1 MASNNSSIDTTP
13 SSVATSALND
23 LPFDNLIGGPLNAC
37 VKAQADAAMTTWN
50 FIKEVGLSE
59 DKDGNRTLNYV
70 SFSYNKNGRQC
81 TVNVPLLTIVPIPYI
96 AIRDIDI
103 AFKAK
108 ISASASTT
116 ETKKESV
123 EKNFSNKTKVSGG
136 TWFVRAS
143 TEFQGGYSSKK
154 DSTATRDSK
163 YSVEYTMDVAVKAG
177 QDDIP
182 AGMAK
187 ILELLNESVDTT
199 PKGGDLHVSTQV
211 VNLDSE
217 NASEHGIYITYK
229 QDDGLYTNDLSK
241 IRIQKRDKNGKFSDA
256 SESKDYKL
264 TADDP
269 GYICEFKEPGTY
281 KIVAGDAENGRMA
294 TVQAFTTKAS
304 N

>member
-1 MASNNSSIDTTP
+1 MAQSSTIDTSP
-13 SSVATSALND
+13 SSVATKALND

-96 AIRDIDI
+96 AIRDIEI

-108 ISASASTT
+108 ISASASTS
-116 ETKKESV
+116 ETTKESV
-123 EKNFSNKTKVSGG
+123 EKNFSNKTKISGG

-182 AGMAK
+182 AGMSK

-199 PKGGDLHVSTQV
+199 DKGGDLHVSSQL
-211 VNLDSE
+211 VNLSSNDFSDR
-217 NASEHGIYITYK
+217 GIYITFK
-229 QDDGLYTNDLSK
+229 EDNGLYTHEDGK
-241 IRIQKRDKNGKFSDA
+241 VTIEKRTDGGDFRAA
-256 SESKDYKL
+256 SNSSFKL
-264 TADDP
+264 VADDP
-269 GYICEFKEPGTY
+269 GYTCEFKEEGVY
-281 KIVAGDAENGRMA
+281 RVCAGEKKV
-294 TVQAFTTKAS
+294 TVQVIK
-304 N
+304 

>member
-1 MASNNSSIDTTP
+1 MAQNSTIDTTP

-23 LPFDNLIGGPLNAC
+23 LPFGNLIGGPLKAC
-37 VKAQADAAMTTWN
+37 VEAQADAAMTTWN

-59 DKDGNRTLNYV
+59 DDKGNRTLNYV
-70 SFSYNKNGRQC
+70 SFSYNKNGRKC
-81 TVNVPLLTIVPIPYI
+81 SVNVPLLTIVPIPYI

-108 ISASASTT
+108 ISASSSTT
-116 ETKKESV
+116 VTTKESV

-143 TEFQGGYSSKK
+143 TEFQVGISSKK

-199 PKGGDLHVSTQV
+199 EKGGDLHVSAQV
-211 VNLDSE
+211 VNLSIGE
-217 NASEHGIYITYK
+217 RSVYVTFKEE
-229 QDDGLYTNDLSK
+229 DGLYTHEDGK
-241 IRIQKRDKNGKFSDA
+241 IQVQKRNPDDGKFTKAGTDDVLITS
-256 SESKDYKL
+256 
-264 TADDP
+264 DDP
-269 GYICEFKEPGTY
+269 GYICEFKTDGVY
-281 KIVAGDAENGRMA
+281 RIVAGEKKS
-294 TVQAFTTKAS
+294 TVQVIK
-304 N
+304 

>member
-1 MASNNSSIDTTP
+1 MAQNSSIDTTP

-108 ISASASTT
+108 ISASSSTT

-123 EKNFSNKTKVSGG
+123 EKNFSNKTKVAGG

-143 TEFQGGYSSKK
+143 TEFQAGYSSKK

-163 YSVEYTMDVAVKAG
+163 YSVEYTMDVAVRAG

-182 AGMAK
+182 AGMSK
-187 ILELLNESVDTT
+187 ILELLNESVDTME
-199 PKGGDLHVSTQV
+199 KGGNLHLSTAV
-211 VNLDSE
+211 VNLSSE
-217 NASEHGIYITYK
+217 NITDHFAYITYK
-229 QDDGLYTNDLSK
+229 GEDGLYKNDTSLITVK
-241 IRIQKRDKNGKFSDA
+241 KRDSSGKFSKA
-256 SESKDYKL
+256 SDSDCKL
-264 TADDP
+264 NEDDP
-269 GYICEFKEPGTY
+269 GFTLEFFTEGY
-281 KIVAGDAENGRMA
+281 YQVVAGQNGEKKA
-294 TVQAFTTKAS
+294 TIQVIK
-304 N
+304 

>member
-1 MASNNSSIDTTP
+1 MAQNSTIDTTP
-13 SSVATSALND
+13 SSVATNALND

-70 SFSYNKNGRQC
+70 SFTYNKNGRQC

-108 ISASASTT
+108 ISASSSTT

-143 TEFQGGYSSKK
+143 TEFQAGYSSKK

-187 ILELLNESVDTT
+187 ILELLNESVDTVE
-199 PKGGDLHVSTQV
+199 KGGNLHLSTSV
-211 VNLDSE
+211 VNLASE
-217 NASEHGIYITYK
+217 NNADHFIYITYK
-229 QDDGLYTNDLSK
+229 DEDGLYKNDKSLISVK
-241 IRIQKRDKNGKFSDA
+241 KRDTSGNFTAATNEDC
-256 SESKDYKL
+256 KL
-264 TADDP
+264 NEDDP
-269 GYICEFKEPGTY
+269 GFTLEFLTEGTY
-281 KIVAGDAENGRMA
+281 QIAAGTKGDKKA
-294 TVQAFTTKAS
+294 TVQVIH
-304 N
+304 

>member
-1 MASNNSSIDTTP
+1 MAQNSTIDTTP
-13 SSVATSALND
+13 SAVATKALND
-23 LPFDNLIGGPLNAC
+23 LPFGNLIGGPLKAC
-37 VKAQADAAMTTWN
+37 VEAQADAAMTTWK

-96 AIRDIDI
+96 AIRDIEI

-108 ISASASTT
+108 ISASSSTT
-116 ETKKESV
+116 ETTKESV
-123 EKNFSNKTKVSGG
+123 EKNFSNKTKVAGG

-143 TEFQGGYSSKK
+143 TEFQGGISSKK
-154 DSTATRDSK
+154 DSSATRDSK

-199 PKGGDLHVSTQV
+199 EKGGDLHVSSQV
-211 VNLDSE
+211 VNLGSK
-217 NASEHGIYITYK
+217 NATDHAVYITFK
-229 QDDGLYTNDLSK
+229 EDDGLYTHEEGK
-241 IRIQKRDKNGKFSDA
+241 ISVEKRSDSGDFRA
-256 SESKDYKL
+256 AGNSDCKVVS
-264 TADDP
+264 DDP
-269 GYICEFKEPGTY
+269 GYICEFKEAGTY
-281 KIVAGDAENGRMA
+281 RIVAGEKKV
-294 TVQAFTTKAS
+294 TVQVI

>member
-1 MASNNSSIDTTP
+1 MAQNSTIDTTP

-23 LPFDNLIGGPLNAC
+23 LPFGNLIGGPLKAC
-37 VKAQADAAMTTWN
+37 VEAQADAAMTTWN

-59 DKDGNRTLNYV
+59 DDKGNRKLNYV

-108 ISASASTT
+108 ISASSSTT
-116 ETKKESV
+116 QTTKESV

-143 TEFQGGYSSKK
+143 TEFQAGISSKK

-199 PKGGDLHVSTQV
+199 EKGGDLHVSSQA
-211 VNLDSE
+211 VNLTNGERS
-217 NASEHGIYITYK
+217 IYITFK
-229 QDDGLYTNDLSK
+229 EDDGLYTHEDGKVSV
-241 IRIQKRDKNGKFSDA
+241 QKRNDDGKFNKA
-256 SESKDYKL
+256 STDDCIINS
-264 TADDP
+264 DDP
-269 GYICEFKEPGTY
+269 GYICEFKQTGVY
-281 KIVAGDAENGRMA
+281 RIVAGDKKS
-294 TVQAFTTKAS
+294 TVTVF
-304 N
+304 